1 MKTMSWSRYHCL
13 SWSVLRA
20 ARQHRV
26 AKRHSI
32 RHRRDASSNA
42 PAMAG
47 LWGDDSSSLRSNRF
61 RSVMR
66 MFRTEA
72 RPGDTDN

>member
-1 MKTMSWSRYHCL
+1 
-13 SWSVLRA
+13 
-20 ARQHRV
+20 
-26 AKRHSI
+26 
-32 RHRRDASSNA
+32 
-42 PAMAG
+42 MAG
-47 LWGDDSSSLRSNRF
+47 LWGDDSSPLRPNHF